1 MNCSRNQ
8 QSPFQFDENETATVG
23 NKVFSVL
30 LGGVIP
36 AKLRGT
42 VDSTYYTHYS
52 AISTAQSNWRLKSLG
67 RQDVNKTMSN
77 VYAFVA
83 NQTGYKNVDI
93 SPDQIPLN
101 NATGTY
107 PGPLNSDLYTPFW
120 APDDISVIGAGGQGV
135 LVLPGLNTSMTRS
148 TLAQPVNLTSEGLSN
163 PWSNLP
169 NPGGASTST
178 GSGNSKGAAVPLSAN
193 SYAPVFAAILAV
205 GTLFV

>member
-1 MNCSRNQ
+1 MNYSRNQ
-8 QSPFQFDENETATVG
+8 QSPLQFDENETATVA

-30 LGGVIP
+30 LGGAVP

-52 AISTAQSNWRLKSLG
+52 AISTIQSNWRLKSLG
-67 RQDVNKTMSN
+67 RQDVNKTVSN

-83 NQTGYKNVDI
+83 NQTGYKNVDL
-93 SPDQIPLN
+93 SPDQMPIN
-101 NATGTY
+101 NASGTY
-107 PGPLNSDLYTPFW
+107 PGPLNSELYTPFW

-135 LVLPGLNTSMTRS
+135 LILPGLNTSMTRS
-148 TLAQPVNLTSEGLSN
+148 TLAQPVNLTSEGLPN

-169 NPGGASTST
+169 TPGGASTST
-178 GSGNSKGAAVPLSAN
+178 EPGHSNGATVPLSTN
-193 SYAPVFAAILAV
+193 SYAPIFAAILAM